1 MLRSPRQY
9 QQEALGDKGIS
20 DVAAG
25 VSLKA
30 TEAPLPE
37 YDRPPVIETVLGVQ
51 FPRLKGFSI
60 LHFGLFWNS
69 IRAEYPVQE
78 MKPPLGPVVEGFGVP
93 GAAPEVGIQL
103 LTDPEA
109 RCWFI
114 DRSGTQLIQI
124 QHDRFIRNWR
134 RVTGSDAYPR
144 YAHLRPRFERDWSR
158 YLDFLG
164 QEGIDRPQVNQCEVT
179 YVNHVPIN
187 VAEFGEAHRVVRA
200 LSPMSGAFLPS
211 PETTFLNVRYV
222 MGGQQGRL
230 HVNLQPAIRL
240 DDRSPILQLTLTARG
255 TPRSSQLED
264 ILAWL
269 DLGHEWVVRGFTDF
283 TNIAMHKS
291 WGRTK

>member
-1 MLRSPRQY
+1 MLPSPRQCH
-9 QQEALGDKGIS
+9 QEALGDKG
-20 DVAAG
+20 VFGATTGA
-25 VSLKA
+25 SLKG

-60 LHFGLFWNS
+60 PHFGLFWHS
-69 IRAEYPVQE
+69 VRAEYPVQE

-93 GAAPEVGIQL
+93 GAAPGGIQFV
-103 LTDPEA
+103 TDPEA

-114 DRSGTQLIQI
+114 DRSGTELIQV

-134 RVTGSDAYPR
+134 RVTGSETYPR
-144 YAHLRPRFERDWSR
+144 YARLRPLFERDWQR
-158 YLDFLG
+158 YLDFLD
-164 QEGIDRPQVNQCEVT
+164 QEDIERPQVNQCEVT
-179 YVNHVPIN
+179 YVNHVPID
-187 VAEFGEAHRVVRA
+187 VAELGDAHMIVRA
-200 LSPMSGAFLPS
+200 LSPMSGVFLPR
-211 PETTFLNVRYV
+211 PETTALNVRYV
-222 MGGQQGRL
+222 MGDQQGRL
-230 HVNLQPAIRL
+230 HVNLQPAVRL
-240 DDRSPILQLTLTARG
+240 DDRSPVLQLTLTARG

-283 TNIAMHKS
+283 TNDAMHKS